1 MKLFKNLMIVLSV
14 SLLLWGCSDDD
25 ESINNG
31 NSTISLSTNI
41 LQVDK
46 NGGDATVTVT
56 SSDNWRLSGICDW
69 AHPSITSGKD
79 GDVVLQAHKAGADD
93 LQAAAVIFKKAV
105 VDGGCQRDQ
114 LEYRED
120 DKERRNEDVAPF
132 RVAD

>member
-46 NGGDATVTVT
+46 NGGM
-56 SSDNWRLSGICDW
+56 
-69 AHPSITSGKD
+69 
-79 GDVVLQAHKAGADD
+79 LQ
-93 LQAAAVIFKKAV
+93 L
-105 VDGGCQRDQ
+105 
-114 LEYRED
+114 L
-120 DKERRNEDVAPF
+120 
-132 RVAD
+132 

>member
-69 AHPSITSGKD
+69 EHPSI
-79 GDVVLQAHKAGADD
+79 
-93 LQAAAVIFKKAV
+93 I
-105 VDGGCQRDQ
+105 
-114 LEYRED
+114 
-120 DKERRNEDVAPF
+120 
-132 RVAD
+132 

>member
-56 SSDNWRLSGICDW
+56 SSAGKEEYQVLSI
-69 AHPSITSGKD
+69 
-79 GDVVLQAHKAGADD
+79 
-93 LQAAAVIFKKAV
+93 
-105 VDGGCQRDQ
+105 R
-114 LEYRED
+114 Y
-120 DKERRNEDVAPF
+120 
-132 RVAD
+132 

>member
-46 NGGDATVTVT
+46 NGGDATV
-56 SSDNWRLSGICDW
+56 GIFL
-69 AHPSITSGKD
+69 K
-79 GDVVLQAHKAGADD
+79 
-93 LQAAAVIFKKAV
+93 
-105 VDGGCQRDQ
+105 
-114 LEYRED
+114 
-120 DKERRNEDVAPF
+120 
-132 RVAD
+132 

>member
-1 MKLFKNLMIVLSV
+1 MKLYKNLMIILSA

-25 ESINNG
+25 ESINSG

-69 AHPSITSGKD
+69 AH
-79 GDVVLQAHKAGADD
+79 LQLCHYK
-93 LQAAAVIFKKAV
+93 
-105 VDGGCQRDQ
+105 
-114 LEYRED
+114 
-120 DKERRNEDVAPF
+120 
-132 RVAD
+132 

>member
-69 AHPSITSGKD
+69 AHKW
-79 GDVVLQAHKAGADD
+79 
-93 LQAAAVIFKKAV
+93 F
-105 VDGGCQRDQ
+105 
-114 LEYRED
+114 
-120 DKERRNEDVAPF
+120 
-132 RVAD
+132 

>member
-56 SSDNWRLSGICDW
+56 SSDNWRG
-69 AHPSITSGKD
+69 
-79 GDVVLQAHKAGADD
+79 QEY
-93 LQAAAVIFKKAV
+93 VI
-105 VDGGCQRDQ
+105 GHIRQ
-114 LEYRED
+114 
-120 DKERRNEDVAPF
+120 
-132 RVAD
+132 

>member
-41 LQVDK
+41 LQMDK

-56 SSDNWRLSGICDW
+56 SSYNWRLS
-69 AHPSITSGKD
+69 
-79 GDVVLQAHKAGADD
+79 
-93 LQAAAVIFKKAV
+93 
-105 VDGGCQRDQ
+105 
-114 LEYRED
+114 
-120 DKERRNEDVAPF
+120 
-132 RVAD
+132 

>member
-56 SSDNWRLSGICDW
+56 SSDNWRKRYERSSKCFLSNC
-69 AHPSITSGKD
+69 
-79 GDVVLQAHKAGADD
+79 
-93 LQAAAVIFKKAV
+93 
-105 VDGGCQRDQ
+105 
-114 LEYRED
+114 
-120 DKERRNEDVAPF
+120 
-132 RVAD
+132 

>member
-56 SSDNWRLSGICDW
+56 SSD
-69 AHPSITSGKD
+69 
-79 GDVVLQAHKAGADD
+79 QEY
-93 LQAAAVIFKKAV
+93 VI
-105 VDGGCQRDQ
+105 GHIRQ
-114 LEYRED
+114 
-120 DKERRNEDVAPF
+120 
-132 RVAD
+132 

>member
-69 AHPSITSGKD
+69 AHPSS
-79 GDVVLQAHKAGADD
+79 
-93 LQAAAVIFKKAV
+93 
-105 VDGGCQRDQ
+105 
-114 LEYRED
+114 
-120 DKERRNEDVAPF
+120 
-132 RVAD
+132 

>member
-56 SSDNWRLSGICDW
+56 SSD
-69 AHPSITSGKD
+69 KEY
-79 GDVVLQAHKAGADD
+79 
-93 LQAAAVIFKKAV
+93 VI
-105 VDGGCQRDQ
+105 GHIRQ
-114 LEYRED
+114 
-120 DKERRNEDVAPF
+120 
-132 RVAD
+132 

>member
-46 NGGDATVTVT
+46 NGGDATV
-56 SSDNWRLSGICDW
+56 LSLI
-69 AHPSITSGKD
+69 HI
-79 GDVVLQAHKAGADD
+79 
-93 LQAAAVIFKKAV
+93 
-105 VDGGCQRDQ
+105 
-114 LEYRED
+114 
-120 DKERRNEDVAPF
+120 
-132 RVAD
+132 

>member
-1 MKLFKNLMIVLSV
+1 MKLFKNLMIVLSA

-25 ESINNG
+25 ESINSG

-69 AHPSITSGKD
+69 AHPSVTSGKD
-79 GDVVLQAHKAGADD
+79 GDVVTFTID
-93 LQAAAVIFKKAV
+93 LQLCHCK
-105 VDGGCQRDQ
+105 
-114 LEYRED
+114 
-120 DKERRNEDVAPF
+120 
-132 RVAD
+132 

>member
-79 GDVVLQAHKAGADD
+79 GDVVTFTIDPNKLDEKLQVFHRFFSCATTS
-93 LQAAAVIFKKAV
+93 
-105 VDGGCQRDQ
+105 
-114 LEYRED
+114 
-120 DKERRNEDVAPF
+120 
-132 RVAD
+132 RVSTCIYNGFTF